1 MSRYTLELSKVENDK
16 NFNLFPKNFP
26 FYIDDDN
33 LRANFVKKF
42 YNEYRFR
49 EIGFETL
56 GRFKTSLLSKLYNI
70 MPYYVEYYKTVLV
83 ANDMDFMVTKDITET
98 FTREIDGENTINST
112 STSSTTGKS
121 MSYDTPN
128 TMISDITKYPTMGND
143 TETDGTSTGEQTGKT
158 KQLEKTTLNS
168 KGNLGV
174 SSDGFL
180 LEKWRDV
187 IVDIDM
193 LIIGEL
199 EDLFLQFF

>member
-1 MSRYTLELSKVENDK
+1 MSRYTLELSKIEKDK
-16 NFNLFPKNFP
+16 NFILFPEKFP
-26 FYIDDDN
+26 FYIDDDD
-33 LRANFVKKF
+33 LRKEFVKKF

-49 EIGFETL
+49 EIGFETV
-56 GRFKTSLLSKLYNI
+56 GRFKTSLISKLYNI

-83 ANDMDFMVTKDITET
+83 ANDMDFMITKDITET
-98 FTREIDGENTINST
+98 FIREIDGENVVNST
-112 STSSTTGKS
+112 STSNATGKS
-121 MSYDTPN
+121 MAYDTPN
-128 TMISDITKYPTMGND
+128 SMISDITKYPTVGND
-143 TETDGTSTGEQTGKT
+143 TVTDGTSSAEQTGKN
-158 KQLEKTTLNS
+158 KQIEKTTFNS

-187 IVDIDM
+187 IIDIDM

>member
-1 MSRYTLELSKVENDK
+1 MSRYTLELSKIENDEY
-16 NFNLFPKNFP
+16 FILFPEKFP

-33 LRANFVKKF
+33 LRKNFVKKF

-49 EIGFETL
+49 EIGFETV

-70 MPYYVEYYKTVLV
+70 MPYYIEYYKTVLV
-83 ANDMDFMVTKDITET
+83 ANDMDFMLTKDITET
-98 FTREIDGENTINST
+98 FTREIDGENIVNST
-112 STSSTTGKS
+112 STSIAKGKS

-128 TMISDITKYPTMGND
+128 SIIEDITKYPTMGSD
-143 TETDGTSTGEQTGKT
+143 TETDGTSTGEQTGKN
-158 KQLEKTTLNS
+158 KLLEKTTFNS

-193 LIIGEL
+193 LILSEL